1 MSYRVEWMAASE
13 DEREKQVPPSSLRSR
28 VGMTEEDGD
37 FGITD
42 GEDKVPISRAQYAR
56 EMGHPLFEEFESGRE
71 WDELLAQAEAVL
83 RIEGEDSDQDGPRYE
98 TGERLARVDQS
109 ARMRRI
115 YRGRTIAMLRRYM
128 RYSMETGRLPSI
140 VGREFFRSKVTS
152 YTVVT
157 FEDRVIFVHDM
168 ETCLAKLDD
177 FSQQL
182 IARHIL
188 QEHDQ
193 VATARLLGCGE
204 RTVRRMAPI
213 ALDVLSE
220 ILLDVGLMERLKWD
234 PRNFCQGGFESQKSV
249 SDCEQG
255 KNKFQN
261 LAG

>member
-1 MSYRVEWMAASE
+1 MSYRVEWMAASAE
-13 DEREKQVPPSSLRSR
+13 KEFSTENREIQKENALVEVLDEF
-28 VGMTEEDGD
+28 DG
-37 FGITD
+37 
-42 GEDKVPISRAQYAR
+42 
-56 EMGHPLFEEFESGRE
+56 GRE
-71 WDELLAQAEAVL
+71 WGELLAQAEAVL
-83 RIEGEDSDQDGPRYE
+83 RIEGEDEESSEGPRYQ
-98 TGERLARVDQS
+98 TGERLARVDES

-115 YRGRTIAMLRRYM
+115 YRGRAIAMLRRYM

-168 ETCLAKLDD
+168 EACLAKLDE
-177 FSQQL
+177 FSQEL

-193 VATARLLGCGE
+193 MATARFLGCGE

-249 SDCEQG
+249 SGCEQG

>member
-1 MSYRVEWMAASE
+1 MSYRVEWMAASA
-13 DEREKQVPPSSLRSR
+13 EKEFS
-28 VGMTEEDGD
+28 T
-37 FGITD
+37 
-42 GEDKVPISRAQYAR
+42 EDKEIQR
-56 EMGHPLFEEFESGRE
+56 ENALVEVLDEFDSGRE

-83 RIEGEDSDQDGPRYE
+83 RIEGEDADEELSPEGPRYQ
-98 TGERLARVDQS
+98 TGERLAQVDENARV
-109 ARMRRI
+109 RRI
-115 YRGRTIAMLRRYM
+115 YRGRAIAMLRRYM

-168 ETCLAKLDD
+168 ETCLAKLDE

-193 VATARLLGCGE
+193 MATARLLGCGE

-234 PRNFCQGGFESQKSV
+234 PRNFCQGGFKSQKSV
-249 SDCEQG
+249 SGCEQG

>member
-1 MSYRVEWMAASE
+1 MSYRVEWMAASA
-13 DEREKQVPPSSLRSR
+13 EKEFS
-28 VGMTEEDGD
+28 T
-37 FGITD
+37 
-42 GEDKVPISRAQYAR
+42 EDKEIQR
-56 EMGHPLFEEFESGRE
+56 ENALVEVLSEFDSGRE

-83 RIEGEDSDQDGPRYE
+83 RIEGEDEESSEGPKYQ
-98 TGERLARVDQS
+98 TGERLARVDES

-115 YRGRTIAMLRRYM
+115 YRGRAIAMLRRYM

-168 ETCLAKLDD
+168 ETCLAKLDE

-188 QEHDQ
+188 QEHDRC
-193 VATARLLGCGE
+193 ATAKLLHCNE
-204 RTVRRMAPI
+204 KTVRRLTPM

-220 ILLDVGLMERLKWD
+220 ILLDLGLMERLKWD
-234 PRNFCQGGFESQKSV
+234 PRKTCQGGFESQNSV
-249 SDCEQG
+249 SDCECG
-255 KNKFQN
+255 KNKI
-261 LAG
+261 